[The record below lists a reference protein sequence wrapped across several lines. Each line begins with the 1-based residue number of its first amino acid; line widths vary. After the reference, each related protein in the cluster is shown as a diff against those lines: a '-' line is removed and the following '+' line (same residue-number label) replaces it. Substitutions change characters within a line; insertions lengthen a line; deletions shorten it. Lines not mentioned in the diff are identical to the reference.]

1 MLCYYFFGEDK
12 NSLVEGKLE
21 AGLFYEEV
29 VGEILNFYLEYVDKV
44 NVEEMNKRYFIGR
57 YDRIGWFIGYEY
69 CIERKMIR
77 MIFWFLVE

>member
-1 MLCYYFFGEDK
+1 MLCYYFFVEDK

-57 YDRIGWFIGYEY
+57 YDRIG
-69 CIERKMIR
+69 
-77 MIFWFLVE
+77 